1 MQITLKLTEQQI
13 PIGRRAVIT
22 EVLDGYFDNRAYG
35 RVGEILE
42 AFSSSYS
49 GRPYL
54 VNLTRRIVLWEVTPW
69 GNTADYKTF
78 MYPYFYVRL
87 LNASNNNG

>member
-13 PIGRRAVIT
+13 PIGQRAVIT

-35 RVGEILE
+35 RVGDVLE

-49 GRPYL
+49 GRPFL
-54 VNLTRRIVLWEVTPW
+54 VNLTRRIVLWEVTSW
-69 GNTADYKTF
+69 GNTIDYKTF
-78 MYPYFYVRL
+78 MYPCFHVRL
-87 LNASNNNG
+87 LNAKH